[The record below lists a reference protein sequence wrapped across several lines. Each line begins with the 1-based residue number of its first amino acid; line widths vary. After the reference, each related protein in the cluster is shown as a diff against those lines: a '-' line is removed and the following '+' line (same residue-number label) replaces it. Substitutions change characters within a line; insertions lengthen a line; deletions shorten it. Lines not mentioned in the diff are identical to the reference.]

1 MNFNWFWEFVEA
13 ISLIVLFYF
22 QIRVWILT
30 RRKNSLLDSFLPD
43 RKYVSVARRPTSE
56 NEAVLTSVLVV
67 DDNAN
72 SLLKEICLS
81 INGYL
86 KKNKGNA
93 ADFHLLKNIVD
104 RHVDTL
110 DEEIGHLLPVPLYLG
125 LAGTMVG
132 IVTGLMCIGKDVN
145 SDAFVNSIEVV
156 VGNIKYAMICSLVG
170 LIMTTILSAYYYRR
184 SKANMENQKNTLL
197 DLLQTELLPH
207 LNEDATATLLNMQSN
222 LKLFNDQF
230 QVNIKGFK
238 GIMND
243 VHEVFDS
250 QVELMKSL
258 KSMDLIQMSTLNI
271 NVLEKLHTSTSEFE
285 KFTRYLRQMN
295 GFIDSTTQLTNSV
308 NDQIARTD
316 AIATIAQGVKQNI
329 DRNQTVMEMLQDF
342 LVKTNANTALL
353 QASKQI
359 DTAVA
364 SAIDDM
370 RKHVEHEVEDLKS
383 YTNKACEDLEL
394 LMQRERG
401 QLDRLK
407 NLEKLDSLTRAVQQ
421 MANDNQTVNTSLA
434 KRIAELSEA
443 IKTGPHGGNLSAAL
457 PKWLVYLMTSLII
470 ATCMLFIWT
479 TYKAN
484 GGVEN
489 SNGSTESIPAED
501 TLAIDS
507 MNVFNGF
514 D

>member
-1 MNFNWFWEFVEA
+1 
-13 ISLIVLFYF
+13 
-22 QIRVWILT
+22 
-30 RRKNSLLDSFLPD
+30 
-43 RKYVSVARRPTSE
+43 
-56 NEAVLTSVLVV
+56 
-67 DDNAN
+67 
-72 SLLKEICLS
+72 
-81 INGYL
+81 
-86 KKNKGNA
+86 
-93 ADFHLLKNIVD
+93 
-104 RHVDTL
+104 
-110 DEEIGHLLPVPLYLG
+110 
-125 LAGTMVG
+125 
-132 IVTGLMCIGKDVN
+132 
-145 SDAFVNSIEVV
+145 
-156 VGNIKYAMICSLVG
+156 
-170 LIMTTILSAYYYRR
+170 
-184 SKANMENQKNTLL
+184 
-197 DLLQTELLPH
+197 
-207 LNEDATATLLNMQSN
+207 
-222 LKLFNDQF
+222 
-230 QVNIKGFK
+230 
-238 GIMND
+238 
-243 VHEVFDS
+243 
-250 QVELMKSL
+250 
-258 KSMDLIQMSTLNI
+258 MDLIQMSTLNI

-295 GFIDSTTQLTNSV
+295 GFIDSTTRLTNSV

-457 PKWLVYLMTSLII
+457 PKWLVYLVTSLII
-470 ATCMLFIWT
+470 ATCMIFIWT

-507 MNVFNGF
+507 MDVFNGF